1 MSASQYSPSLKSN
14 EVSEAGI
21 EIIQSGETASVWT
34 MHLSGTQAFLVPDP
48 FENLED
54 LLKLQN

>member
-1 MSASQYSPSLKSN
+1 MVLKFLKSN
-14 EVSEAGI
+14 EISEAGI